1 MSDAFNHLGKLE
13 GHLNKAGKLADI
25 MTWARRYEKPFTIT
39 IARVHLPYERQQI
52 RISLERLCGK
62 GYLKRKKIPMARKF
76 GNIGSKVVPMWVYFP
91 TKMLMDEPL

>member
-13 GHLNKAGKLADI
+13 GHMHKAGKLAVI
-25 MTWARRYEKPFTIT
+25 MTWARRYGKPFTIT
-39 IARVHLPYERQQI
+39 IARGHLPYERHQI

-62 GYLKRKKIPMARKF
+62 GYLKRKKMPMQRRCGLA
-76 GNIGSKVVPMWVYFP
+76 GSAIMPMWVYFP